1 MKCTLIRLDTGRPFV
16 EEATL
21 VDNGDGSVSFMLP
34 TGMYAGQ
41 EPSLQGQPSHYGVR
55 HDGPATQAYQRA
67 TLTGS
72 TVVFLTRPQDLPMVY
87 LFAQGQA
94 Y

>member
-1 MKCTLIRLDTGRPFV
+1 MKCTLIRLDNGKPFV
-16 EEATL
+16 EDATL
-21 VDNGDGSVSFMLP
+21 VTNADGSVSFQLP

-41 EPSLQGQPSHYGVR
+41 EPSIPGQPSQYGVR

-67 TLTGS
+67 TLSGS
-72 TVVFLTRPQDLPMVY
+72 TATFVTRPQDLPCAY